1 MIFKKIKVKRF
12 ILGNSSRK
20 DEPNGAWVNAT
31 GTLTPI
37 SWHQGR
43 FFIQL
48 NFDVLFFDCF
58 QILLP
63 IAFQKNQFLG
73 LTVVGWQE
81 TS

>member
-48 NFDVLFFDCF
+48 NFDDY
-58 QILLP
+58 
-63 IAFQKNQFLG
+63 
-73 LTVVGWQE
+73 VGPYRDYNVIWLDE
-81 TS
+81 DAAIEYDIYICDY

>member
-48 NFDVLFFDCF
+48 NFGDY
-58 QILLP
+58 
-63 IAFQKNQFLG
+63 
-73 LTVVGWQE
+73 VGPYRDYNVIWLDE
-81 TS
+81 DAAIEYDIYICDY